1 MARRL
6 RTAWSASTT
15 ATAAPGPGPTDG
27 APRSG
32 TDPRSASSSPRKKL
46 MDPSSDSQRD
56 SWLALLLV
64 REAVGAVRRELRR
77 IFAREH
83 GRERIQLRERLRGV
97 LRGGQRQVEQAGV
110 ERGDELC
117 RLRGELER

>member
-15 ATAAPGPGPTDG
+15 ATAAPGPGPVGG
-27 APRSG
+27 APPG
-32 TDPRSASSSPRKKL
+32 PGPRSASSSPRKKL

-77 IFAREH
+77 IFAGEH
-83 GRERIQLRERLRGV
+83 GRERIQLRECLRGV
-97 LRGGQRQVEQAGV
+97 LRGQQRQVERAG
-110 ERGDELC
+110 
-117 RLRGELER
+117 